1 MDLGGGQAE
10 VGSDIPAD
18 HGGRLPVQANA
29 TERNS
34 RPVGFE
40 PGDLEG
46 PTGLGGASLDEGA
59 AYAVRHTLY
68 GEGVKRQEG

>member
-10 VGSDIPAD
+10 VGSYIPAD
-18 HGGRLPVQANA
+18 HGGRLPVKANA

-34 RPVGFE
+34 GRVGFE

-59 AYAVRHTLY
+59 VHAVRHALY
-68 GEGVKRQEG
+68 GEGVKRQQG